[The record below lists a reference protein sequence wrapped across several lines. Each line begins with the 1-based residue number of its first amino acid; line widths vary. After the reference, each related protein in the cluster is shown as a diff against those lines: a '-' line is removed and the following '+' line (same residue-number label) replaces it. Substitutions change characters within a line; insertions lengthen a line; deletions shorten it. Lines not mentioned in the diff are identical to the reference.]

1 MNVASNTTLDLRGQY
16 LTFEPGE
23 RSIIDIAGSENV
35 TILGGVFDGQ
45 GQEWNEGR
53 HMIRV
58 LGAVNVTITDAEFRN
73 PIGDGIYLDQ
83 GAAYVTIRNNRFFGS
98 SQNRNGISVVNAWNV
113 WILNNHFVGMTRPG
127 MPGAIDLEPDT
138 ADQACWDI
146 HVERNIIEGGA
157 GRGIQVYN
165 EIAHATQLGSIVI
178 KDNVIT
184 GSRDIAIACH
194 GSPKVTEG
202 SVVVEQNEITGA
214 GTKLYVSQMH
224 VTDDLRT
231 W

>member
-58 LGAVNVTITDAEFRN
+58 LGAVNVTI
-73 PIGDGIYLDQ
+73 
-83 GAAYVTIRNNRFFGS
+83 RNNRFFGS
-98 SQNRNGISVVNAWNV
+98 SQNRNGISVVHAWNV

-127 MPGAIDLEPDT
+127 MPGAI
-138 ADQACWDI
+138 
-146 HVERNIIEGGA
+146 
-157 GRGIQVYN
+157 
-165 EIAHATQLGSIVI
+165 
-178 KDNVIT
+178 
-184 GSRDIAIACH
+184 
-194 GSPKVTEG
+194 
-202 SVVVEQNEITGA
+202 
-214 GTKLYVSQMH
+214 
-224 VTDDLRT
+224 
-231 W
+231 